1 MSWAHVAAKNSQKP
15 QEQEK
20 PEASAGKEW
29 VDVNTS
35 DRFQGRIDIQGV
47 KRQRQMALLEQALK
61 SPQDAVSG
69 ARWCLGCGKKYNDVF
84 TLAQHIKDKHGGIN
98 SSEKSSD
105 TGQHGQV
112 VMSDYMFPRLGAL
125 HASSSPPHGRS
136 SAVDKRN
143 GASSSRIVPVKVHE
157 ARSTVQRGKRREKKM
172 TTLKKAYL
180 KQKAARMTHVWTE
193 IIQLLT
199 EKIDHVEELNE
210 ALEKQIEM
218 LEETKCNT
226 EPMWRELQTLKESQ
240 VILSDQL
247 KQLLTMKTL
256 CQEKLKLVEI
266 SLKRKMHRASKTIR
280 KEEVI
285 QDGTQ
290 DEVID
295 LLGSDMTDALSSQP
309 PQALSDD
316 GDEVQTRDWQDNVSS
331 VESSLCLDD
340 MSESSSSSD
349 ESFDL
354 QWGDTLHSWAQNM
367 GHGQLRGVSQARHT
381 TSVESCPVVL
391 THTGSPKRGT
401 VGKTGDVDPAITK
414 SVRVISTRF
423 TTSSAAK
430 EQDKSV
436 NSGALTALPADEMKF
451 TNVQHSSAVADRSS
465 QLSKGTPPELDGW
478 NVAMPGIQTWLE
490 HIESSSHRENLEKEA
505 IKDMIFDTGEIPL
518 SKEGNLSVQPKRYT
532 GNQADVESYVDQLI
546 TDELNQKVSS
556 LLTKLIE
563 WQERT
568 RQMDPVNAKKKRRY
582 VCGMR
587 EASKAVKLGKALAVI
602 VAPNIQ
608 PLPLNGGYAY
618 PISALLEECRE
629 KKVDIIFALSR
640 RKMGKLLGQRKN
652 ASLFALLN
660 VSGAENDLKLLQTM
674 AKDLKIT

>member
-1 MSWAHVAAKNSQKP
+1 MKCVY
-15 QEQEK
+15 
-20 PEASAGKEW
+20 
-29 VDVNTS
+29 T
-35 DRFQGRIDIQGV
+35 
-47 KRQRQMALLEQALK
+47 
-61 SPQDAVSG
+61 G
-69 ARWCLGCGKKYNDVF
+69 ARWCLGCGKRYSDVF
-84 TLAQHIKDKHGGIN
+84 TLAQHIKDKHEGIN
-98 SSEKSSD
+98 ASEKSSD
-105 TGQHGQV
+105 TGQRSQI
-112 VMSDYMFPRLGAL
+112 VMSDYMFPSLGASQ
-125 HASSSPPHGRS
+125 ASVALEHGRS
-136 SAVDKRN
+136 SAVNKRT
-143 GASSSRIVPVKVHE
+143 GPRSSRDVPSRVHE
-157 ARSTVQRGKRREKKM
+157 AHSTLKREKRREKKM
-172 TTLKKAYL
+172 TSLKKAYV
-180 KQKAARMTHVWTE
+180 KQKAARMTHIWTQ

-199 EKIDHVEELNE
+199 EKIAHVEKLNG
-210 ALEKQIEM
+210 ALKEQVEM
-218 LEETKCNT
+218 FSVKTHNT
-226 EPMWRELQTLKESQ
+226 EPMGSELETLKEGQ
-240 VILSDQL
+240 VILMDQL

-266 SLKRKMHRASKTIR
+266 SLKKKMHRASKTIR
-280 KEEVI
+280 KEDAI
-285 QDGTQ
+285 QDGSQ
-290 DEVID
+290 DHAID
-295 LLGSDMTDALSSQP
+295 QVWSNRTDTFSPQP

-316 GDEVQTRDWQDNVSS
+316 GDEVQTRDWQESDSS
-331 VESSLCLDD
+331 IEPSLWFDD

-367 GHGQLRGVSQARHT
+367 GHDQMRGVSQARNT
-381 TSVESCPVVL
+381 TPMESFPVVL
-391 THTGSPKRGT
+391 TRDGSPKRRI
-401 VGKTGDVDPAITK
+401 VEKTGDADPAVTK

-423 TTSSAAK
+423 TPPSVSN

-436 NSGALTALPADEMKF
+436 NSGALNARSKDETNF
-451 TNVQHSSAVADRSS
+451 ANVQHVSPAVADNST
-465 QLSKGTPPELDGW
+465 LVNKGTPPDEC
-478 NVAMPGIQTWLE
+478 NVAMPRVQTWVE
-490 HIESSSHRENLEKEA
+490 HIESSSHRNILETA
-505 IKDMIFDTGEIPL
+505 TINDMAFDPGEIPL

-546 TDELNQKVSS
+546 TDELNQKTST

-587 EASKAVKLGKALAVI
+587 EASKAVKLGKVLAVI

-608 PLPLNGGYAY
+608 ALQLNDGYAY

-629 KKVDIIFALSR
+629 KQVDIIFALSR